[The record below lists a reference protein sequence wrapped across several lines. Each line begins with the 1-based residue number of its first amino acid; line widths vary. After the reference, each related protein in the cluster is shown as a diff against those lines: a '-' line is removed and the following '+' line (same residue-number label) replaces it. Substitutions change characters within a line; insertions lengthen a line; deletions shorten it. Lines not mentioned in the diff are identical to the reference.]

1 MKRVLVMVLCVL
13 VLSGCNK
20 ELGYRGT
27 IKPKEQKIEDQQ
39 IEKTEEMLYFDELL
53 NSKENIGFLLS
64 TYSSF
69 DKIDFKE
76 LLIEFPEKYSVL
88 LSPTTIE
95 YNNLI
100 KSYPELDGK
109 EVHKMTSNNLKKYIK
124 DKTKYALEDYEKNN
138 LSQLI
143 YMEAYDTYYTTSK
156 FSEEKLIDTYKVTSD
171 ANIYNVYYKYNNNR
185 YKVTLKKVDNNYLF
199 TSNIINN

>member
-1 MKRVLVMVLCVL
+1 MKRIVVMITCVL
-13 VLSGCNK
+13 LLSGCNK
-20 ELGYRGT
+20 ELEYRGT
-27 IKPKEQKIEDQQ
+27 TKHKQQKIEDQ
-39 IEKTEEMLYFDELL
+39 IVEKTEEMLYFDELL

-76 LLIEFPEKYSVL
+76 LLIEFPEKYSTL
-88 LSPTTIE
+88 LSSTTIE

-100 KSYPELDGK
+100 KSYPELEGK
-109 EVHKMTSNNLKKYIK
+109 EVYKMTSNNLKKYIK
-124 DKTKYALEDYEKNN
+124 EKTKYALEDYEKNN

-156 FSEEKLIDTYKVTSD
+156 FSTDRLIDTYKVTSD
-171 ANIYNVYYKYNNNR
+171 SNIYNVYYKYNNNR